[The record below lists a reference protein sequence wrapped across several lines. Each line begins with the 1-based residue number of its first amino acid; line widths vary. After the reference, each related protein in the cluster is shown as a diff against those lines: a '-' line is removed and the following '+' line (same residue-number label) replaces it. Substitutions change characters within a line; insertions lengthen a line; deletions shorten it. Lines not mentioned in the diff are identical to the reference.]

1 LSKESRE
8 EKVAISLGEL
18 VARANQ
24 LRDYLTILSSQIDT
38 YTSHINELQVTLNT
52 LKNIPDEDVEGLIVL
67 DRLNSAFIPVSI
79 SGGWLKTVIV
89 NIGRNYYMK
98 TDREKAVEIINK
110 RLEALRRILNNLRN
124 QYQNMLNEY
133 NTIQQ
138 ILASIYSQQVQK
150 SSGTQG
156 S

>member
-1 LSKESRE
+1 MSKESRE